1 MTKTGNDWK
10 KNAAGLV
17 LPKPGSFSKL
27 LNDKQINLFTLV
39 NDHGVRTDITNYGGR
54 IVSLFLPDKNG
65 IFDDVVA
72 GYLSI
77 DEYLQSNELYFGALV
92 GRFANRIAGGRFA
105 IDGKWY
111 QLAKNNG
118 PNHLHGGPG
127 GLHNVVWN
135 AKQIDKQSLQLS
147 YLSPDKEEGFP
158 GNLDISVL
166 FTLTDKNELHISYR
180 AITDRTTIVNLTGHA
195 FFNLAGEHAGSID
208 NHILQLH
215 ADHYTPV
222 NEQQIPTGRI
232 EPVSDTP
239 LDFRELTPIG
249 QRIQDKHLQIHYC
262 NGYDHNYVLNK
273 TLGAGGPEV
282 AATVY
287 DPVSRRKMDVLTTE
301 PGIQFYS
308 GNFLNGRDK
317 GKQGETYKQRSFFCL
332 EPQHFPDSP
341 NHPEFPST
349 LLHPGEVY
357 ASQTVYRFSTYQ

>member
-1 MTKTGNDWK
+1 
-10 KNAAGLV
+10 
-17 LPKPGSFSKL
+17 
-27 LNDKQINLFTLV
+27 
-39 NDHGVRTDITNYGGR
+39 
-54 IVSLFLPDKNG
+54 
-65 IFDDVVA
+65 
-72 GYLSI
+72 
-77 DEYLQSNELYFGALV
+77 LV
-92 GRFANRIAGGRFA
+92 GRYANRIAGGRFA

-127 GLHNVVWN
+127 GLHNVVWK
-135 AKQIDKQSLQLS
+135 AKQIDKKRLQLS

-166 FTLTDKNELHISYR
+166 YALTDENELHISYR
-180 AITDRTTIVNLTGHA
+180 AVTDKTTIVNLTGHA
-195 FFNLAGEHAGSID
+195 FFNLAGEHAGSIED
-208 NHILQLH
+208 QILQLH

-222 NEQQIPTGRI
+222 NEHQIPTGAI

-239 LDFRELTPIG
+239 LDFREFTPIG
-249 QRIQDKHLQIHYC
+249 QCIRDEHEQIRYG

-273 TLGAGGPEV
+273 ALDAGGPEV

-308 GNFLNGRDK
+308 GNFLNGSDK
-317 GKQGETYKQRSFFCL
+317 GKHGEPYKQRTFLCL

-341 NHPEFPST
+341 NHPGFPST
-349 LLHPGEVY
+349 LLHPGDVY
-357 ASQTVYRFSTYQ
+357 ASKTVYRFSICQ